1 MVRIKRMN
9 EELFAKLQ
17 KDLTATGELIRA
29 RQEEKQKLLD
39 SFDAEGKRFFFG
51 KISQKAWQSSIKKTN
66 EELKRLDKQTRDA
79 ITRAASLCDRKRKMS
94 TSQAPVGY
102 RASLSGITGG
112 VKKKAKKKK
121 SAKKKSTKKKAPS
134 RKKVVKKKKG
144 FFGFS

>member
-1 MVRIKRMN
+1 MN

-79 ITRAASLCDRKRKMS
+79 IVRAASLCDRKRKMS
-94 TSQAPVGY
+94 TTQAPVGY
-102 RASLSGITGG
+102 RATLAGISGG
-112 VKKKAKKKK
+112 VKKKRK
-121 SAKKKSTKKKAPS
+121 AKKKSTKKVKRKTLS
-134 RKKVVKKKKG
+134 KKKVKKKKKG

>member
-79 ITRAASLCDRKRKMS
+79 ITRAASLCDRTYEALYLHLKR
-94 TSQAPVGY
+94 
-102 RASLSGITGG
+102 
-112 VKKKAKKKK
+112 
-121 SAKKKSTKKKAPS
+121 
-134 RKKVVKKKKG
+134 
-144 FFGFS
+144 